1 MPPFTW
7 GRRRSHA
14 LGQLLGAGAV
24 GVKGDDHEFL
34 AAQAA
39 DQVALACR
47 GLEYSGDVAQDMFTG
62 LVTMDSRKLRG
73 GNRSLALDG
82 AQRRPRLSLHSR
94 GIRHGIS
101 NQRIVGT

>member
-47 GLEYSGDVAQDMFTG
+47 GLEHSGDVAQDTVTG
-62 LVTMDSRKLRG
+62 LVTMGSRKLRG
-73 GNRSLALDG
+73 ATG
-82 AQRRPRLSLHSR
+82 A
-94 GIRHGIS
+94 
-101 NQRIVGT
+101 